1 MSAATLLMSPATKLM
16 LAVTA
21 LPMLGAL
28 VLLFV
33 PAAKR
38 RVFEVATTA
47 ILGLGFLVSLVFWFG
62 YDRANGAVQWAFA
75 ADWIPSIGVKFSVG
89 MDGISLVLWLLT
101 TFIGPIAAACSWKA
115 IEERHKEFY
124 IWLLVMQFSMLG
136 VFISQDMFLFYLFW
150 ELMLVPMYF
159 LIAIWGGPQKLY
171 AAIKLFLYTLVGSV
185 LMLVGILAIYFL
197 QAKTLGRYDFSLESF
212 HAMAPVI
219 AQQGRSFQLLL
230 GVAFFL
236 AFAIKVPMFP
246 FHTWLPDAH
255 VQAPTAGSVILAGI
269 LLKMGTYGFVRFLL
283 PILPEATKA
292 LMPWFLALA
301 LIGVIYGAL
310 VAMIQPDMKKLVAY
324 SSVSHLGMCVLGLFA
339 LNPNGIAGGI
349 FQMVNHGISTSGLFL
364 IVGIVYERRHTRM
377 IADFGGLSK
386 QMPVYATIFM
396 IMTMSSIGLPGLNGF
411 IGEFAILQGAFQ
423 AFPWVAIVACSG
435 IVLGAAYML
444 WLYQRTMFGP
454 LREPNANLLDLNT
467 REVLYFAPL
476 LAAAFWLG
484 LYPMPL
490 MKVMEKPVERLVE
503 QIQPGYHAKQAREMG
518 EARVKKAAE
527 LGQKGMQVPAA
538 HGEAGHGAE
547 GHGAPAEGHAAPAEG
562 HAAPAAGHGGH

>member
-1 MSAATLLMSPATKLM
+1 MDLMSNPTKLM
-16 LAVTA
+16 LLVTA
-21 LPMLGAL
+21 LPLLGAL

-33 PAAKR
+33 PKGKR
-38 RVFEVATTA
+38 RVFEVGATA
-47 ILGLGFLVSLVFWFG
+47 LLVFDFLLSMAFWFW
-62 YDRANGAVQWAFA
+62 YDRGNGSVQWAYQV
-75 ADWIPSIGVKFSVG
+75 DWIRAMGVKFSVG

-101 TFIGPIAAACSWKA
+101 TFIGPIAAACSWSA
-115 IEERHKEFY
+115 VEERHKEFY
-124 IWLLVMQFSMLG
+124 IWLLIMQFSMLG
-136 VFISQDMFLFYLFW
+136 VFICQDMFLFYLFW

-159 LIAIWGGPQKLY
+159 LIAIWGGPQRLY
-171 AAIKLFLYTLVGSV
+171 AAIKLFLYTLAGSV
-185 LMLVGILAIYFL
+185 LMLVAVLAIYFL
-197 QAKTLGRYDFSLESF
+197 QHETKGVYSFSIADF

-219 AQQGRSFQLLL
+219 LAQGKDYGILLAL
-230 GVAFFL
+230 AFFL

-301 LIGVIYGAL
+301 LIGVVYGAL

-324 SSVSHLGMCVLGLFA
+324 SSVSHLGMCMLGLFA
-339 LNPNGIAGGI
+339 LNPNGIMGGM

-364 IVGIVYERRHTRM
+364 IVGVVYERRHTRM

-386 QMPVYATIFM
+386 QMPVYATVFM

-423 AFPWVAIVACSG
+423 AFPWVAVAACSG

-454 LREPNANLLDLNT
+454 IREPNTRLEDLSA
-467 REVLYFAPL
+467 RELIYFAPL
-476 LAAAFWLG
+476 VGAAFWLG

-490 MKVMEKPVERLVE
+490 MQIMEKPIANLVE
-503 QIQPGYHAKQAREMG
+503 QIQPGYHDAQARQTG
-518 EARVKKAAE
+518 EARRQRAAE
-527 LGQKGMQVPAA
+527 AGARALATPAGKGT
-538 HGEAGHGAE
+538 
-547 GHGAPAEGHAAPAEG
+547 
-562 HAAPAAGHGGH
+562 AGHGGH